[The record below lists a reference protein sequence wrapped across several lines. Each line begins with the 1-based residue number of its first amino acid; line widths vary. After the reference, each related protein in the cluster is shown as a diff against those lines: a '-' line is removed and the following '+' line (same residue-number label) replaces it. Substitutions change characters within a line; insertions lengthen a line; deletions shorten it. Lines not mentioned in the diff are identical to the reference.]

1 MEKGIGPW
9 EPFRGFSGIF
19 DRDWDVLPTLVSL
32 KDVKMPSID
41 VTQDE
46 KSVTVEVSLAGYK
59 PEQVDIRLDDEDM
72 LTISGKIE
80 EEKETKEKNYFQK
93 EIRKGSF
100 ERSVQLPTT
109 VVGKDAKATFKNG
122 VLTIVLPKA
131 KEEKQNSVK
140 IAVH

>member
-1 MEKGIGPW
+1 MEKGLGPW
-9 EPFRGFSGIF
+9 EPFRGLSGMF
-19 DRDWDVLPTLVSL
+19 DGDWDVLPTLVSL

-46 KSVTVEVSLAGYK
+46 KSVTVEASLAGYK
-59 PEQVDIRLDDEDM
+59 TEQVDIRLDDEDM
-72 LTISGKIE
+72 LTISGKAE
-80 EEKETKEKNYFQK
+80 EEKETKEKDYFQK

-100 ERSVQLPTT
+100 ERSVQLPTI

-122 VLTIVLPKA
+122 VLMIVLPKA